1 MTTDNKTVA
10 TEQSVEEKRHSFV
23 FDLFKR
29 MVVEKPL
36 GTFGLVVIVFF
47 LALGIF
53 AKFLIPFPI
62 NHIDL
67 LNMAKPPSAK
77 YLLGTDGIGHDN
89 LSRFIL
95 GARSSMEIGLG
106 AAVLATFLSVCI
118 GAPSGF
124 IGGKIDMIG
133 QRFID
138 VWLSIPNFIILMT
151 ALIILPRN
159 ILTMILVLGLTAG
172 IGGVR
177 LIRSAVIV
185 IKPNTYVSAVEA
197 IGDSRWHALI
207 RHILPN
213 IMPTIIIAFTLGVG
227 QAIMSEAALDLL
239 GFGLPMSIPSW
250 GSLIFNVW
258 PWAVI
263 AISLTI
269 FGINMFGDSLRDLLD
284 PRLRGGVGRYTLK
297 PKKLQQLRKYF
308 VKEQLN
314 N

>member
-1 MTTDNKTVA
+1 MTIDNKNVA

-36 GTFGLVVIVFF
+36 GTFGLVVIAFF

-77 YLLGTDGIGHDN
+77 YLLGTDGLGRDN

-106 AAVLATFLSVCI
+106 AAVLATFLSVLI
-118 GAPSGF
+118 GAPSAF
-124 IGGKIDMIG
+124 SGGKADMIV

-151 ALIILPRN
+151 AMIILPRN
-159 ILTMILVLGLTAG
+159 IFMMILVLGITAG

-185 IKPNTYVSAVEA
+185 IKPNTYVSAGDAV
-197 IGDSRWHALI
+197 GDSRWHALI

-227 QAIMSEAALDLL
+227 QAVMSEAALDLL

-250 GSLIFNVW
+250 GSLIFSVW

-284 PRLRGGVGRYTLK
+284 PRLRGGIGRYALK
-297 PKKLQQLRKYF
+297 PKKL
-308 VKEQLN
+308 EQLKQRYSLKN
-314 N
+314 

>member
-1 MTTDNKTVA
+1 MTNDNRF
-10 TEQSVEEKRHSFV
+10 QPVEGKRHSFI
-23 FDLFKR
+23 FELFKR

-36 GTFGLVVIVFF
+36 GTFGLVVIIVF
-47 LALGIF
+47 LAAGIF
-53 AKFLIPFPI
+53 AKFIMPFSI

-67 LNMAKPPSAK
+67 LNMGKPPSAK
-77 YLLGTDGIGHDN
+77 YLLGTDGIGRDN

-106 AAVLATFLSVCI
+106 AAALATFLSVLI

-124 IGGKIDMIG
+124 IGGKTDMIL
-133 QRFID
+133 QRFVD

-151 ALIILPRN
+151 AMIILPRN
-159 ILTMILVLGLTAG
+159 ILVMILALGITAG

-185 IKPNTYVSAVEA
+185 IKPNTYVSAGEA
-197 IGDSRWHALI
+197 VGDSRWHALI

-227 QAIMSEAALDLL
+227 QAIMTEAALDLL
-239 GFGLPMSIPSW
+239 NFGLPASIPSW
-250 GSLIFNVW
+250 GSIIFSVF
-258 PWAVI
+258 PWAVL

-284 PRLRGGVGRYTLK
+284 PRLRGGVGRYTIK

-314 N
+314 D

>member
-1 MTTDNKTVA
+1 MTIDNKTVA
-10 TEQSVEEKRHSFV
+10 TGQPVEEKRHSFL

-29 MVVEKPL
+29 MVIEKPL
-36 GTFGLVVIVFF
+36 GTFGLVVIIVF
-47 LALGIF
+47 LAAGIF
-53 AKFLIPFPI
+53 AKFIMPFSI

-67 LNMAKPPSAK
+67 LNRGEPPSTK
-77 YLLGTDGIGHDN
+77 YLLGTDGLGRDN
-89 LSRFIL
+89 LSRFLL

-106 AAVLATFLSVCI
+106 AAVLAIFLSVLV

-124 IGGKIDMIG
+124 IGGKTDMIV

-151 ALIILPRN
+151 AMIIVPRN
-159 ILTMILVLGLTAG
+159 IIMMILVLGITAG

-185 IKPNTYVSAVEA
+185 IKPNTYVSAGDAV
-197 IGDSRWHALI
+197 GDSRWHALL

-227 QAIMSEAALDLL
+227 QAIMSEAALDFL

-250 GSLIFNVW
+250 GSLIFSVW
-258 PWAVI
+258 PWSVI

-284 PRLRGGVGRYTLK
+284 PRLRGGVGRYALSD
-297 PKKLQQLRKYF
+297 KKL
-308 VKEQLN
+308 KELKESLSTKVAAQ
-314 N
+314 

>member
-1 MTTDNKTVA
+1 MITDNKF
-10 TEQSVEEKRHSFV
+10 QPVEEKRHSFI

-36 GTFGLVVIVFF
+36 GTFGLVVIIVF
-47 LALGIF
+47 LAAGIF
-53 AKFLIPFPI
+53 AKFIMPFSL

-67 LNMAKPPSAK
+67 LNMAKPPSAR
-77 YLLGTDGIGHDN
+77 YLLGTDSIGHDN

-106 AAVLATFLSVCI
+106 AAALATFLSVLI
-118 GAPSGF
+118 GAPSAF
-124 IGGKIDMIG
+124 IGGKTDMVL

-151 ALIILPRN
+151 AMIMLPRN
-159 ILTMILVLGLTAG
+159 IFMMILVLGITAG

-185 IKPNTYVSAVEA
+185 IKPNTYISAGEA
-197 IGDSRWHALI
+197 LGDSRWHALT

-239 GFGLPMSIPSW
+239 NFGLPPSIPSW
-250 GSLIFNVW
+250 GSLVFSVF
-258 PWAVI
+258 PWSVL

-284 PRLRGGVGRYTLK
+284 PRLRGGVGRYTLQ
-297 PKKLQQLRKYF
+297 PKKLKQLKQYF
-308 VKEQLN
+308 LKN
-314 N
+314 